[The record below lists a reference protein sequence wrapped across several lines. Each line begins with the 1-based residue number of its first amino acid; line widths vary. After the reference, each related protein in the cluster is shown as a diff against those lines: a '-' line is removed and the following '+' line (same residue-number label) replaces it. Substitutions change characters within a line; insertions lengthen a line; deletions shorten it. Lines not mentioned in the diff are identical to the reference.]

1 MPDDHVV
8 HDDLCRCAGLAQ
20 ARPSLTDTG
29 PHRSSL
35 LEHDR
40 RTHSDHGR
48 DLFRA
53 CACAA
58 ERTGGWTPW
67 TGEQS
72 TWRECSNV
80 LTHGQCVSQIRSK
93 RSNPL
98 TSALSRPDIFGIWLP
113 KRLRS
118 TAGSGRII
126 YGIIYVCA
134 RSSMGEIE
142 CQFFWLGSTTMPHLH
157 PPPQHE
163 HASINALTAHS
174 EVRVGFARRWCVVGV
189 QHVTHRPCP
198 CGPYG

>member
-1 MPDDHVV
+1 MTVDDVV
-8 HDDLCRCAGLAQ
+8 HDNLCRCAGLAQ

-29 PHRSSL
+29 PRRSSL
-35 LEHDR
+35 LDHDR

-80 LTHGQCVSQIRSK
+80 LTHGQGVSQIRSK

-98 TSALSRPDIFGIWLP
+98 ITVDHLWYLVTKTAALH
-113 KRLRS
+113 
-118 TAGSGRII
+118 GRI
-126 YGIIYVCA
+126 GSHNTWHNTCVCA
-134 RSSMGEIE
+134 ELDG
-142 CQFFWLGSTTMPHLH
+142 
-157 PPPQHE
+157 
-163 HASINALTAHS
+163 
-174 EVRVGFARRWCVVGV
+174 
-189 QHVTHRPCP
+189 
-198 CGPYG
+198 

>member
-1 MPDDHVV
+1 MSSARLFRPRCECSRYDINAASIVPDDDVV
-8 HDDLCRCAGLAQ
+8 HDNLCRCAGLAQ

-29 PHRSSL
+29 PRRSSL

-80 LTHGQCVSQIRSK
+80 LTHGQGVSQIRSK

-98 TSALSRPDIFGIWLP
+98 ITVDHLWYLVTKTAALH
-113 KRLRS
+113 
-118 TAGSGRII
+118 GRI
-126 YGIIYVCA
+126 GSHNTWHNTCVCA
-134 RSSMGEIE
+134 ELDG
-142 CQFFWLGSTTMPHLH
+142 
-157 PPPQHE
+157 
-163 HASINALTAHS
+163 
-174 EVRVGFARRWCVVGV
+174 
-189 QHVTHRPCP
+189 
-198 CGPYG
+198 